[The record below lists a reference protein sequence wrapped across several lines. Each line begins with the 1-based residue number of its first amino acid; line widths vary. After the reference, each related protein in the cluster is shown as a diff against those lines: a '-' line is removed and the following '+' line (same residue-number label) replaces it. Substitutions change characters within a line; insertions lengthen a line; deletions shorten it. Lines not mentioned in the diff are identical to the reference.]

1 MNGKNR
7 KINSTVELKA
17 SCFLFRL
24 CFQTIRPTSKSRIPI
39 SLQTVLLQ
47 NNKLEKFPVALCNIP
62 SLKVIRL
69 EGNPFLEDNSNSNTD
84 NNSGT
89 NTNAK
94 ISTSS
99 ITSCSSN
106 SSSNICSDN
115 DDVDSNETC
124 SDTGSDDILKDKKV
138 LNMFVSLV

>member
-1 MNGKNR
+1 M
-7 KINSTVELKA
+7 
-17 SCFLFRL
+17 
-24 CFQTIRPTSKSRIPI
+24 
-39 SLQTVLLQ
+39 LQ
-47 NNKLEKFPVALCNIP
+47 NNKLEKLPAALCNIP

-69 EGNPFLEDNSNSNTD
+69 EGNPFLEDNSYSNTD

-99 ITSCSSN
+99 ITSCSSD
-106 SSSNICSDN
+106 ICSDN

-138 LNMFVSLV
+138 LNMFVRNLLRDLD